1 MMTQPTRKQRQAFL
15 SLNQPIQEDISTE
28 ILDILPACED
38 LIENQYQRELRQAFQ
53 AIINSPKWQNYHPKN
68 RPECNLSQF
77 VKLKLEGKTYKEIA
91 EYFSI
96 SNGYAASY
104 WVKNCQPIL
113 QKLLKDFYN

>member
-1 MMTQPTRKQRQAFL
+1 MKTQIIRKKRQGFI

-38 LIENQYQRELRQAFQ
+38 LIENQYQGQLRQAFQ
-53 AIINSPKWQNYHPKN
+53 AIINSPKWQKYHPKN

-91 EYFSI
+91 KYFNI

-104 WVKNCQPIL
+104 WTRTCQPIL
-113 QKLLKDFYN
+113 QELLQDFWQ